1 MDTVEI
7 QGTCDPAFEPVK
19 EAFAENFRERQEV
32 GASVAVSIDERMVVD
47 FWAGLARRDTQSPW
61 TRDTIVN
68 VYSASKGIAALCAHR
83 LVDQGKLDLDAP
95 IARYWPEFAQAGKS
109 ELPVHLVLSH
119 RAGLPAI
126 KQPLPSDALYDWE
139 TMTNA
144 LAAQAPWWRPG
155 SKHGYHALTFGYL
168 LGELVRRTTGKS
180 LGTYLR
186 EEIAGPL
193 EIDCFIG
200 FGDAEDTRVA
210 DIISPPPMP
219 AEQQENLAAIF
230 KDPESVA
237 AKAISNPSMILKIWS
252 AKVANSRRWRAAE
265 IPAGNAHTNARAF
278 ATLYGALACGG
289 SYGGFKVLSQE
300 SIRRCCTEKS
310 YGPDAVNL
318 TPTRFSLGFGL
329 SLPDQ
334 KMGPNPRAFG
344 HSGAGGSI
352 GFADP
357 DASVGFGYAMNQML
371 PGNLIDVRAA
381 ALIEALYGCL

>member
-1 MDTVEI
+1 MEI
-7 QGTCDPAFEPVK
+7 HGHCDSAFGRVK
-19 EAFAENFRERQEV
+19 DVFSENFRQRGEV

-47 FWAGLARRDTQSPW
+47 LWAGVASQATQSPW
-61 TRDTIVN
+61 SRSTIVN
-68 VYSASKGIAALCAHR
+68 VYSASKGLAALCAHR
-83 LVDQGKLDLDAP
+83 LVDQGALDLDAP

-126 KQPLPSDALYDWE
+126 KQPLPSDALYEWE

-144 LAAQAPWWRPG
+144 LAAQAPWWPPG
-155 SKHGYHALTFGYL
+155 STHGYHALTFGYL
-168 LGELVRRTTGKS
+168 VGELVRRIAGKS
-180 LGTYLR
+180 LGTFLR
-186 EEIAGPL
+186 EEFAVPL

-200 FGDAEDTRVA
+200 FDAAEDFRVA

-219 AEQQENLAAIF
+219 AEQQKNLAAIF
-230 KDPESVA
+230 ADPESVA

-252 AKVANSRRWRAAE
+252 SKVANSRRWRAAE

-289 SYGGFKVLSQE
+289 SYRGVCVLSEE
-300 SIRRCCTEKS
+300 SIRRCYTEQS

-357 DASVGFGYAMNQML
+357 DASIGFGYAMNQML

-381 ALIEALYGCL
+381 TLIEALYGCL

>member
-1 MDTVEI
+1 MEI
-7 QGTCDPAFEPVK
+7 YGHCDSAFERVK
-19 EAFAENFRERQEV
+19 NAFSENFQERHEV
-32 GASVAVSIDERMVVD
+32 GASVAVTIDERVVLD
-47 FWAGLARRDTQSPW
+47 LWAGVASQATQSPW
-61 TRDTIVN
+61 RRNTIVN
-68 VYSASKGIAALCAHR
+68 VYSASKGLTALCIHR

-95 IARYWPEFAQAGKS
+95 IARYWPEFSQAGKS
-109 ELPVHLVLSH
+109 ELPVQLVLSH

-126 KQPLPSDALYDWE
+126 NQPLPSDALYDWE
-139 TMTNA
+139 RMTSA
-144 LAAQAPWWRPG
+144 LAAQAPWWPPG

-200 FGDAEDTRVA
+200 FDAAEDSRVA

-219 AEQQENLAAIF
+219 GEQQENLAAIF

-252 AKVANSRRWRAAE
+252 AKVANSRRWRSAE

-289 SYGGFKVLSQE
+289 TYRGVRVLSEE
-300 SIRRCCTEKS
+300 SIRRCYSEQS
-310 YGPDAVNL
+310 NGPDAVNL

>member
-1 MDTVEI
+1 MEI
-7 QGTCDPAFEPVK
+7 HGHCDSAFDRVK
-19 EAFAENFRERQEV
+19 DAFIENFRERREV
-32 GASVAVSIDERMVVD
+32 GASAAVSIDQRMVVD
-47 FWAGLARRDTQSPW
+47 LWAGLARRDPQSPW

-126 KQPLPSDALYDWE
+126 KQPLPSEALYDWDL
-139 TMTNA
+139 MTTA
-144 LAAQAPWWRPG
+144 LAAQAPWWPPG

-168 LGELVRRTTGKS
+168 VGELVRRITGKS

-186 EEIAGPL
+186 EEFAVPL
-193 EIDCFIG
+193 GLDCFIG
-200 FGDAEDTRVA
+200 FDAAEDSRVA
-210 DIISPPPMP
+210 DIISPPPIP
-219 AEQQENLAAIF
+219 AEQRESVDAIF
-230 KDPESVA
+230 KDPESMA
-237 AKAISNPSMILKIWS
+237 AKAISNPTMILKIWS
-252 AKVANSRRWRAAE
+252 ARVANSRRWRSAE

-289 SYGGFKVLSQE
+289 TYRGYNVLSEE
-300 SIRRCCTEKS
+300 SIRRCYTEQS
-310 YGPDAVNL
+310 NGPDAVNL
-318 TPTRFSLGFGL
+318 TPTRFSMGFNL
-329 SLPDQ
+329 SLPEQ

-357 DASVGFGYAMNQML
+357 DTRVGFGYAMNQML
-371 PGNLIDVRAA
+371 PGNLIDVRAD
-381 ALIEALYGCL
+381 ALIDALYRCL

>member
-1 MDTVEI
+1 MEI
-7 QGTCDPAFEPVK
+7 HGHCDSAFEPVRD
-19 EAFAENFRERQEV
+19 AFSENFRDRREV
-32 GASVAVSIDERMVVD
+32 GASVAVSINETMVVD
-47 FWAGLARRDTQSPW
+47 LWAGVASQAIQSPW
-61 TRDTIVN
+61 SRSTIVD
-68 VYSASKGIAALCAHR
+68 VYSASKGLAALCAHR

-109 ELPVHLVLSH
+109 DLPVHLVLSH

-139 TMTNA
+139 MMTSA
-144 LAAQAPWWRPG
+144 LASQAPWWPPG

-168 LGELVRRTTGKS
+168 IGELVRRTTGKS

-193 EIDCFIG
+193 EIDCLIG
-200 FGDAEDTRVA
+200 FEAAEDSRVA
-210 DIISPPPMP
+210 DIIPPPPMP
-219 AEQQENLAAIF
+219 PEQQKNLDAIF
-230 KDPESVA
+230 TDPESVS
-237 AKAISNPSMILKIWS
+237 AKAISNPSMILRIWS
-252 AKVANSRRWRAAE
+252 AKVANSRRWRSAE

-278 ATLYGALACGG
+278 ATLYGALASGG
-289 SYGGFKVLSQE
+289 SYRGVQVLSQE
-300 SIRRCCTEKS
+300 SIRRCYTEQS
-310 YGPDAVNL
+310 NGPDAVNL

-334 KMGPNPRAFG
+334 MMGPNPRAFG

-357 DASVGFGYAMNQML
+357 DASIGFGYAMNQML

>member
-1 MDTVEI
+1 MEI
-7 QGTCDPAFEPVK
+7 HGHCDSAFGRVK
-19 EAFAENFRERQEV
+19 DAFSENFRQRGEV
-32 GASVAVSIDERMVVD
+32 GASLAVSIDERMVVD
-47 FWAGLARRDTQSPW
+47 LWTGVASQATQSPW
-61 TRDTIVN
+61 GRGTIVN
-68 VYSASKGIAALCAHR
+68 VYSASKGLTALCVHR

-95 IARYWPEFAQAGKS
+95 IARYWPDFAQAGKGD
-109 ELPVHLVLSH
+109 LPVHLVLSH

-126 KQPLPSDALYDWE
+126 KQPLSAEALYDWE
-139 TMTNA
+139 TMTSA
-144 LAAQAPWWRPG
+144 LAAQAPWWPPG

-200 FGDAEDTRVA
+200 FDAAEDFRVA

-219 AEQQENLAAIF
+219 AEQQKNLAAIF

-289 SYGGFKVLSQE
+289 SYRGVRVLSQE
-300 SIRRCCTEKS
+300 SIGRCYTEKS
-310 YGPDAVNL
+310 NGPDAVNL

>member
-1 MDTVEI
+1 MEI
-7 QGTCDPAFEPVK
+7 YGHCDSAFESVR
-19 EAFAENFRERQEV
+19 EAFAENFRERREV
-32 GASVAVSIDERMVVD
+32 GASAAVSIDQRIVVD
-47 FWAGLARRDTQSPW
+47 LWAGLASQATESPW
-61 TRDTIVN
+61 RRGTIVN
-68 VYSASKGIAALCAHR
+68 VYSASKGLAALCAHR

-95 IARYWPEFAQAGKS
+95 IARYWPEFAQEGKS
-109 ELPVHLVLSH
+109 ELPVHLILSH

-126 KQPLPSDALYDWE
+126 KEPLPSDALYDWE
-139 TMTNA
+139 TMTSA
-144 LAAQAPWWRPG
+144 LAAQAPWWPPG

-168 LGELVRRTTGKS
+168 VGELVRRVTGKS
-180 LGTYLR
+180 LGVFLR
-186 EEIAGPL
+186 DELAAPL
-193 EIDCFIG
+193 ELDCFIG
-200 FGDAEDTRVA
+200 FDAVEDYRVA

-219 AEQQENLAAIF
+219 DEQQENLAAIF

-252 AKVANSRRWRAAE
+252 AKVANSRRWRSAE
-265 IPAGNAHTNARAF
+265 IPAGNAHTNGRAF

-289 SYGGFKVLSQE
+289 SYGGFKVLSEE
-300 SIRRCCTEKS
+300 SIRRCYTEQS
-310 YGPDAVNL
+310 NGPDAVNL
-318 TPTRFSLGFGL
+318 TPTRYSMGFGL

-381 ALIEALYGCL
+381 AIIQALYRCL

>member
-1 MDTVEI
+1 MDI
-7 QGTCDPAFEPVK
+7 HGHCDSAFEQVRN
-19 EAFAENFRERQEV
+19 AFAENFQERHEV
-32 GASVAVSIDERMVVD
+32 GASVAVSIDERTVVD
-47 FWAGLARRDTQSPW
+47 LWAGFASRDTESPW
-61 TRDTIVN
+61 SRGTIVN
-68 VYSASKGIAALCAHR
+68 VYSASKGLAALCAHR

-109 ELPVHLVLSH
+109 ELAVHLVLSH

-126 KQPLPSDALYDWE
+126 KQPLPSEALYDWDV
-139 TMTNA
+139 MTSA
-144 LAAQAPWWRPG
+144 LAAQAPWWPPG

-168 LGELVRRTTGKS
+168 VGELVRRVTGKS

-186 EEIAGPL
+186 EEIAYPL

-200 FGDAEDTRVA
+200 FDATEDFRVA

-219 AEQQENLAAIF
+219 SEQQANLAAIF
-230 KDPESVA
+230 NDPESVA

-252 AKVANSRRWRAAE
+252 AKVANSRRWRSAE

-289 SYGGFKVLSQE
+289 SYRGFRVLSEE
-300 SIRRCCTEKS
+300 SIARCYTEQSK
-310 YGPDAVNL
+310 GPDAVNI
-318 TPTRFSLGFGL
+318 TPTRFSMGFNL

-357 DASVGFGYAMNQML
+357 DARVGFGYAMNQML
-371 PGNLIDVRAA
+371 PGSLIDVRAA
-381 ALIEALYGCL
+381 ALIEALYKCI

>member
-1 MDTVEI
+1 MEI
-7 QGTCDPAFEPVK
+7 HGHCDSAFERVK
-19 EAFAENFRERQEV
+19 EAFSENFRQRGKV
-32 GASVAVSIDERMVVD
+32 GASVAISIDERMVVD
-47 FWAGLARRDTQSPW
+47 LWAGVASQATQSPW
-61 TRDTIVN
+61 GRSTIVN
-68 VYSASKGIAALCAHR
+68 VYSASKGLTALCVHR

-95 IARYWPEFAQAGKS
+95 IARYWPDFAQAGKGD
-109 ELPVHLVLSH
+109 LPVHLVLSH

-126 KQPLPSDALYDWE
+126 KQPLPDDALYDWE
-139 TMTNA
+139 TMTSA
-144 LAAQAPWWRPG
+144 LAAQAPWWPPG

-168 LGELVRRTTGKS
+168 LGELVRGTTGKS
-180 LGTYLR
+180 VGTYLR

-193 EIDCFIG
+193 EIDCLMG

-219 AEQQENLAAIF
+219 TEQQENLAAIF

-278 ATLYGALACGG
+278 ATLYGALASGG
-289 SYGGFKVLSQE
+289 SYRGVQVLTEE
-300 SIRRCCTEKS
+300 SIRRCYTEQS
-310 YGPDAVNL
+310 NGPDAVNL

-334 KMGPNPRAFG
+334 MMGPNPRAFG

-357 DASVGFGYAMNQML
+357 DASVGFGYTMNQML

>member
-1 MDTVEI
+1 MEI
-7 QGTCDPAFEPVK
+7 LGHCDSAFERVK
-19 EAFAENFRERQEV
+19 DVFSENFRQRGEV

-47 FWAGLARRDTQSPW
+47 LWAGVASQATQSPW
-61 TRDTIVN
+61 SRSTIVN
-68 VYSASKGIAALCAHR
+68 VYSASKGLTALCVHR

-95 IARYWPEFAQAGKS
+95 IACYWPEFAQAGKS

-126 KQPLPSDALYDWE
+126 KQPLSADALYDWE
-139 TMTNA
+139 TMTSA
-144 LAAQAPWWRPG
+144 LAAQAPWWPPG

-200 FGDAEDTRVA
+200 FDAAEDFRVA
-210 DIISPPPMP
+210 DIISPPPKP
-219 AEQQENLAAIF
+219 AEQQKNLATIF
-230 KDPESVA
+230 ADPESVA

-289 SYGGFKVLSQE
+289 SYRGVRVLSQE
-300 SIRRCCTEKS
+300 SIDRCYTEKS
-310 YGPDAVNL
+310 NGPDAVNL

-329 SLPDQ
+329 SVPDQ
-334 KMGPNPRAFG
+334 EMGPNPRAFG

-357 DASVGFGYAMNQML
+357 DASVGFGYTMNQML
-371 PGNLIDVRAA
+371 PGNLIDVRPA
-381 ALIEALYGCL
+381 ALIEALYGCF

>member
-1 MDTVEI
+1 MEI
-7 QGTCDPAFEPVK
+7 HGHCDSAFDRVK
-19 EAFAENFRERQEV
+19 DAFIENFRERREV
-32 GASVAVSIDERMVVD
+32 GASAAVSIDQRMVVD
-47 FWAGLARRDTQSPW
+47 LWAGLARRDPQSPW

-126 KQPLPSDALYDWE
+126 KQPLPSEALYDWDL
-139 TMTNA
+139 MTTA
-144 LAAQAPWWRPG
+144 LAAQAPWWPPG

-168 LGELVRRTTGKS
+168 VGELVRRITGKS

-186 EEIAGPL
+186 EEFAVPL
-193 EIDCFIG
+193 GLDCFIG
-200 FGDAEDTRVA
+200 FDAAEDSRVA
-210 DIISPPPMP
+210 DIISPPPIP
-219 AEQQENLAAIF
+219 AEQRESVDAIF
-230 KDPESVA
+230 KDPESMA
-237 AKAISNPSMILKIWS
+237 AKAISNPTMILKIWS
-252 AKVANSRRWRAAE
+252 ARVANSRRWRSAE

-289 SYGGFKVLSQE
+289 TYRGYNVLSEE
-300 SIRRCCTEKS
+300 SIRRCYTEQS
-310 YGPDAVNL
+310 NGPDAVNL
-318 TPTRFSLGFGL
+318 TPTRFSMGFNL
-329 SLPDQ
+329 SLPEQ

-357 DASVGFGYAMNQML
+357 DIRVGFGYAMNQML
-371 PGNLIDVRAA
+371 PGNLIDVRAD
-381 ALIEALYGCL
+381 ALIDALYRCL

>member
-1 MDTVEI
+1 VEI
-7 QGTCDPAFEPVK
+7 RGTCDAAFEPVE
-19 EAFAENFRERQEV
+19 EAFAENFREKHEV
-32 GASVAVSIDERMVVD
+32 GASVAVSINQRMVVD
-47 FWAGLARRDTQSPW
+47 LWAGLARRDTQSPW
-61 TRDTIVN
+61 SGDTIVN

-83 LVDQGKLDLDAP
+83 LVDQGRLDLYAP

-126 KQPLPSDALYDWE
+126 RKPLPSEALYDWE
-139 TMTNA
+139 TMTSA
-144 LAAQAPWWRPG
+144 IAAETPWWPPG

-168 LGELVRRTTGKS
+168 VGELVRRTTGKS

-186 EEIAGPL
+186 EEIARPL
-193 EIDCFIG
+193 GIDCLIG
-200 FGDAEDTRVA
+200 FDAAEDSRVA
-210 DIISPPPMP
+210 GIISPPPMP
-219 AEQQENLAAIF
+219 AEQQESLKAIF

-252 AKVANSRRWRAAE
+252 AQVANSRRWRSAE

-278 ATLYGALACGG
+278 ATLYGALARGG
-289 SYGGFKVLSQE
+289 SHRGFKLLSEE
-300 SIRRCCTEKS
+300 SIRRCYTEQS
-310 YGPDAVNL
+310 NGPDAVNL
-318 TPTRFSLGFGL
+318 TPTRFSMGFNL

-357 DASVGFGYAMNQML
+357 DASVGFGYAMNQIL
-371 PGNLIDVRAA
+371 PGNMIDVRAA
-381 ALIEALYGCL
+381 ALIEAVYGCL

>member
-1 MDTVEI
+1 MEI
-7 QGTCDPAFEPVK
+7 HGHCDSAFDRVK
-19 EAFAENFRERQEV
+19 DAFIENFRERREV
-32 GASVAVSIDERMVVD
+32 GASAAVSIDQRMVVD
-47 FWAGLARRDTQSPW
+47 LWAGLARRDPQSPW

-126 KQPLPSDALYDWE
+126 KQPLPSEALYDWDL
-139 TMTNA
+139 MTTA
-144 LAAQAPWWRPG
+144 LAAQAPWWPPG

-168 LGELVRRTTGKS
+168 VGELVRRITGKS

-186 EEIAGPL
+186 EEFAVPL
-193 EIDCFIG
+193 GLDCFIG
-200 FGDAEDTRVA
+200 FDAAEDSRVA
-210 DIISPPPMP
+210 DIISPPPIP
-219 AEQQENLAAIF
+219 AEQRERVDAIF
-230 KDPESVA
+230 KDPESMA
-237 AKAISNPSMILKIWS
+237 AKAISNPTMILKIWS
-252 AKVANSRRWRAAE
+252 ARVANSRRWRSAE

-289 SYGGFKVLSQE
+289 TYRGYNVLSEE
-300 SIRRCCTEKS
+300 SIRRCYTEQS
-310 YGPDAVNL
+310 NGPDAVNL
-318 TPTRFSLGFGL
+318 TPTRFSMGFNL
-329 SLPDQ
+329 SLPEQ

-357 DASVGFGYAMNQML
+357 DTRVGFGYAMNQML
-371 PGNLIDVRAA
+371 PGNLIDVRAD
-381 ALIEALYGCL
+381 ALIDALYRCL

>member
-1 MDTVEI
+1 MEI
-7 QGTCDPAFEPVK
+7 HGHCDSAFEGVK
-19 EAFAENFRERQEV
+19 DAFAENFRERREV
-32 GASVAVSIDERMVVD
+32 GASVAVSLDEKMVVD
-47 FWAGLARRDTQSPW
+47 LWAGVARQGTQTPW
-61 TRDTIVN
+61 RRDTIVN
-68 VYSASKGIAALCAHR
+68 VYSASKGLAALCAHR
-83 LVDQGKLDLDAP
+83 LVDQGKLVLDAP

-139 TMTNA
+139 TMTSA
-144 LAAQAPWWRPG
+144 LAAQAPWWPPG

-168 LGELVRRTTGKS
+168 VGELVRRITGKS
-180 LGTYLR
+180 VGRYLR
-186 EEIAGPL
+186 DELAVPL
-193 EIDCFIG
+193 GLDCFIG
-200 FGDAEDTRVA
+200 FDAAEDYRVA

-219 AEQQENLAAIF
+219 AEQQENLATIF

-252 AKVANSRRWRAAE
+252 AKVANSRRWRSAE

-289 SYGGFKVLSQE
+289 TYAGVQVLSEE
-300 SIRRCCTEKS
+300 SIGRCYTEQS
-310 YGPDAVNL
+310 NGPDAVNL
-318 TPTRFSLGFGL
+318 TPTRFSLGFGM

-381 ALIEALYGCL
+381 ALIEALYRCL

>member
-1 MDTVEI
+1 MEI
-7 QGTCDPAFEPVK
+7 HGHCDSAFDRVK
-19 EAFAENFRERQEV
+19 NAFSENFRDRHEV
-32 GASVAVSIDERMVVD
+32 GASVAVTIDGRVVLD
-47 FWAGLARRDTQSPW
+47 LWAGFASQAAHSPW
-61 TRDTIVN
+61 CRNTIVN
-68 VYSASKGIAALCAHR
+68 VYSASKGLTALCIHR
-83 LVDQGKLDLDAP
+83 LADQGKLDLDAP
-95 IARYWPEFAQAGKS
+95 IARYWPEFAQAGKV

-126 KQPLPSDALYDWE
+126 KQPLTSDALYDWE
-139 TMTNA
+139 AMTSA
-144 LAAQAPWWRPG
+144 LAAQAPWWPPG

-200 FGDAEDTRVA
+200 FDAAEDSRVA
-210 DIISPPPMP
+210 DIVSPPPMP
-219 AEQQENLAAIF
+219 PEQQKNLAMIF
-230 KDPESVA
+230 ADPESVA

-252 AKVANSRRWRAAE
+252 AKVANSRRWRSAE

-278 ATLYGALACGG
+278 ATLYGALASGG
-289 SYGGFKVLSQE
+289 GYRGVQVLTEE
-300 SIRRCCTEKS
+300 SIRRCCTEQS
-310 YGPDAVNL
+310 NGPDAVNL

-381 ALIEALYGCL
+381 ALIDALYGCL

>member
-1 MDTVEI
+1 MEI
-7 QGTCDPAFEPVK
+7 HGHCDPAFARVK
-19 EAFAENFRERQEV
+19 DCFAENFQKRHEV
-32 GASVAVSIDERMVVD
+32 GASVAVSVDGMMVAD
-47 FWAGLARRDTQSPW
+47 LWAGLASRVTQSPW
-61 TRDTIVN
+61 SRRTIVN

-109 ELPVHLVLSH
+109 ELPVHLILSH

-126 KQPLPSDALYDWE
+126 MQPLSDDALYDWYA
-139 TMTNA
+139 MTSA
-144 LAAQAPWWRPG
+144 IAAQAPWWPPG
-155 SKHGYHALTFGYL
+155 TKHGYHALTFGYIV
-168 LGELVRRTTGKS
+168 GELIRRITGMS

-186 EEIAGPL
+186 DELATPL
-193 EIDCFIG
+193 EIDCSLG
-200 FGDAEDTRVA
+200 FDAAEDYRVA

-219 AEQQENLAAIF
+219 PEQQNNLAAILN
-230 KDPESVA
+230 DPESAA

-252 AKVANSRRWRAAE
+252 ARIANSRRWRAAE

-278 ATLYGALACGG
+278 ATLYSALASGE
-289 SYGGFKVLSQE
+289 SYRGFKVLSEE
-300 SIRRCCTEKS
+300 SIRRCYTEQS
-310 YGPDAVNL
+310 NGPDAVNL
-318 TPTRFSLGFGL
+318 TPTRFSMGFGL

-357 DASVGFGYAMNQML
+357 DARIGFGYAMNQML
-371 PGNLIDVRAA
+371 PGNLLDARAA
-381 ALIEALYGCL
+381 ALIEALYE